1 LPSKASWKIP
11 KQHDANLDSVRRKT
25 NQRRPPEEQKN
36 VKVNETQEDRQF
48 NSDMNEN
55 PQSPPEIGGNFLR
68 KWCP

>member
-55 PQSPPEIGGNFLR
+55 P
-68 KWCP
+68 